1 MKYPEY
7 IKNCIEM
14 LEASGYS
21 AYAVGGAVR
30 DSLLGKEPSDWDVT
44 TSAEPEETLDVFKN
58 FRTIPTG
65 IKHGTVTVLANDGE
79 KYIPVEITTFRID
92 GEYRDSRHPESV
104 EFSKDVRDDL
114 SRRDFTVNAI
124 AFNEKEGIIDA
135 FDGQNDLEKCII
147 RAVGDPE
154 KRFSEDALRILRAFR
169 FASQLEFEIEE
180 STLVAAQ
187 KCSYLLKNIAR
198 ERIGVEFKKLLSCNG
213 VVYSLQKMIE
223 YGVWQNLFDAPPPS
237 AEIISRIA
245 HVKNGNFATHLSAL
259 IFELSIS
266 EKEEFLTSLR
276 LSNNEKKLVL
286 RLCNIKNFDIS
297 QSQNDFSKCARQFLH
312 LYNNIYE
319 EGVEMLAFFNEKE
332 DIDEFLDALNSEKHK
347 NNPISISDLD
357 IKGDDILP
365 LCDKDYSRVGK
376 TLEFL
381 LKCVIEDPTLNRKEK
396 LIEIAKKGLK

>member
-44 TSAEPEETLDVFKN
+44 TSAKPEETLIVFKN

-65 IKHGTVTVLANDGE
+65 IKHGTVTVLVNDGE
-79 KYIPVEITTFRID
+79 KNIPIEITTFRID

-104 EFSKDVRDDL
+104 EFSEDVRDDL
-114 SRRDFTVNAI
+114 SRRDFTVNAM

-135 FDGQNDLEKCII
+135 FDGKNDLKNRTI
-147 RAVGDPE
+147 RAVGNPE

-169 FASQLEFEIEE
+169 FTSQLKFEIEE
-180 STLVAAQ
+180 NTLVAAQ
-187 KCSYLLKNIAR
+187 KCAPLLKNIAR
-198 ERIGVEFKKLLSCNG
+198 ERIGVEFKKLLSCEG
-213 VVYSLQKMIE
+213 VAYSLEKMIE
-223 YGVWQNLFDAPPPS
+223 YGVWQNLFDEPS
-237 AEIISRIA
+237 PNFEAVSRITRL
-245 HVKNGNFATHLSAL
+245 KNGEFATRLAALTVELSANEREGL
-259 IFELSIS
+259 LS
-266 EKEEFLTSLR
+266 SLR

-286 RLCNIKNFDIS
+286 RLCSVKEFNAPKNPG
-297 QSQNDFSKCARQFLH
+297 DFSKCARHFLH

-319 EGVEMLAFFNEKE
+319 EGIEMLIFFNEE
-332 DIDEFLDALNSEKHK
+332 DISDFIAVIENEKRK
-347 NNPISISDLD
+347 NNPLSISNLD

-365 LCDKDYSRVGK
+365 LCNKDYSKVGK
-376 TLEFL
+376 TLEYL
-381 LKCVIEDPTLNRKEK
+381 LSQVIDDPTLNQKQK
-396 LIEIAKKGLK
+396 LVEIAKKSLE